1 MLLVAAFL
9 AFAQNTAQPSL
20 ADLLSR
26 IAEEAEALQ
35 QNAPKSL
42 TQEVLEQRAL
52 MPSTRFRPR
61 IGKKAIATVPPPRL
75 VVRQI
80 ISEYS
85 VGTLKDSTV
94 QNLTELRQVIS
105 VDGRRVQ
112 SVERARHALS
122 LGITS
127 PDDRIRKRMLE
138 DFARHGLVDIATDYG
153 MLLLAFSKRGLSNM
167 KVVLAGEEQVGAD
180 AAWVLKWQQTSPD
193 GGMLE
198 FLGNQASR
206 VALQGRLLV
215 RKSDGLPLRIE
226 SSSEHPQDATSILL
240 QTWSGHPQA
249 GQRVRDEATIDYVQS
264 AHGFLTPASVI
275 HRHLVDGKMITE
287 NLYRYEPFKMFSADA
302 EIKFTE
308 LETPPP
314 PPAPAKK

>member
-1 MLLVAAFL
+1 MLLVAAL
-9 AFAQNTAQPSL
+9 IALTQDPTQPSL
-20 ADLLSR
+20 PDLLSR
-26 IAEEAEALQ
+26 VAEEAEMLQ

-42 TQEVLEQRAL
+42 TQEILEQRTR
-52 MPSTRFRPR
+52 MPASRFRPR
-61 IGKKAIATVPPPRL
+61 IGKAATVVQPPRQ

-85 VGTLKDSTV
+85 VGTLKESAV

-112 SVERARHALS
+112 SPERARHALS

-153 MLLLAFSKRGLSNM
+153 IFLLAFSKRGLENM
-167 KVVLAGEEQVGAD
+167 KVVISGEEPVGAD
-180 AAWVLKWQQTSPD
+180 AAWVLHWQQTSPD
-193 GGMLE
+193 GGVLE

-206 VALQGRLLV
+206 RALQGRLLV

-226 SSSEHPQDATSILL
+226 SWSE
-240 QTWSGHPQA
+240 HPQA
-249 GQRVRDEATIDYVQS
+249 GQTIRDEATVDYIRS
-264 AHGFLTPASVI
+264 AHGFLTPASVV
-275 HRHLVDGKMITE
+275 HRHMVDGQVITE

-308 LETPPP
+308 IETPPT
-314 PPAPAKK
+314 PAAPIKK

>member
-9 AFAQNTAQPSL
+9 ALAQDSVHPNLP
-20 ADLLSR
+20 DLLSR
-26 IAEEAEALQ
+26 VAEEAEILQ

-42 TQEVLEQRAL
+42 TQESLEQRAL
-52 MPSTRFRPR
+52 MPATRFHPR
-61 IGKKAIATVPPPRL
+61 IGKKATAVADPPRL

-80 ISEYS
+80 VSEYS
-85 VGTLKDSTV
+85 VGPLKDSTV

-105 VDGRRVQ
+105 VDGRKVQ
-112 SVERARHALS
+112 SAASARHALS
-122 LGITS
+122 LGVTS

-153 MLLLAFSKRGLSNM
+153 IFLLAFSKRGLENM
-167 KVVLAGEEQVGAD
+167 TVAVAGEEQVGAD
-180 AAWVLKWQQTSPD
+180 AAWVLNWKQTSSD
-193 GGMLE
+193 GGVLE

-206 VALQGRLLV
+206 HALQGRLLV
-215 RKSDGLPLRIE
+215 RKSDGLPLRIQAW
-226 SSSEHPQDATSILL
+226 SEHFQGLL
-240 QTWSGHPQA
+240 T
-249 GQRVRDEATIDYVQS
+249 VRDEATVDYIQS
-264 AHGFLTPASVI
+264 THGFLTPASVI
-275 HRHLVDGKMITE
+275 HRHMVDGKLITE

-314 PPAPAKK
+314 APAPVKK